1 MSRLITPKEFISM
14 SSIEIAN
21 LIENRVAFIVAEKIE
36 FKEDIYY
43 CTCRET
49 LFVKSSILDDKE
61 IKLTKIEQGIIK
73 LLIENKGEIV
83 LYAKLEKEIWGEKEP
98 SIFTVRNMI
107 NKIRE
112 KTYQDFIINKSNIGY
127 MIKG

>member
-1 MSRLITPKEFISM
+1 MRRLITPKEFISM
-14 SSIEIAN
+14 TSMEISS

-36 FKEDIYY
+36 FKEDIYF
-43 CTCRET
+43 CSCREK
-49 LFVKSSILDDKE
+49 LFRKINSQEKE
-61 IKLTKIEQGIIK
+61 IKLTKTEQGIIK
-73 LLIENKGEIV
+73 LLVENKGKIV

-98 SIFTVRNMI
+98 TIFTVRNMI

-127 MIKG
+127 MIKD

>member
-14 SSIEIAN
+14 SSIEISN
-21 LIENRVAFIVAEKIE
+21 LIESRVPFIVAEKIE

-43 CTCRET
+43 CSCREK
-49 LFVKSSILDDKE
+49 LFKKINSQEKE
-61 IKLTKIEQGIIK
+61 IKLTKTEQGIIK
-73 LLIENKGEIV
+73 LLVENKGKTIE
-83 LYAKLEKEIWGEKEP
+83 YAKLEKEIWGEKEP
-98 SIFTVRNMI
+98 TKFTVRNMI

-127 MIKG
+127 MIKE

>member
-14 SSIEIAN
+14 TSMEISS

-36 FKEDIYY
+36 FKEDIYF
-43 CTCRET
+43 CSCREK
-49 LFVKSSILDDKE
+49 LFRKINSQEKE
-61 IKLTKIEQGIIK
+61 IKLTKTEQGIIK
-73 LLIENKGEIV
+73 LLVENKGKIV

-98 SIFTVRNMI
+98 TIFTVRNMI

-127 MIKG
+127 MIKD